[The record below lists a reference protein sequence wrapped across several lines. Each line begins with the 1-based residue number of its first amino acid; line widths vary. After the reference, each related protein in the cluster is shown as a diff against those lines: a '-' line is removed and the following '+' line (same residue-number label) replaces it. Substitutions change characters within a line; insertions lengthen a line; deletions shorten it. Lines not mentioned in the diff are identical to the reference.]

1 MALKMV
7 EKTLTIVEEVSKYSK
22 EIVHV
27 RRLSLSY
34 LLIDWERIVSLTYYL
49 GRLSVDLIYYLYKPY
64 VVICLQEL

>member
-7 EKTLTIVEEVSKYSK
+7 KKTLTIVEEVSKYSK

>member
-7 EKTLTIVEEVSKYSK
+7 KKTLTIVEEVSKYSK

-34 LLIDWERIVSLTYYL
+34 LLIDSERIVSLTYYL
-49 GRLSVDLIYYLYKPY
+49 GRLSVDHIYYLYKPY

>member
-7 EKTLTIVEEVSKYSK
+7 KKTLTIVEVVSKSSK

-49 GRLSVDLIYYLYKPY
+49 GRLSVDLRYYLYKPY